1 VGQIS
6 FVVYSDHEECAGAF
20 AQLLEQTAHAR
31 AEKVIWNEEEL
42 QQCLRDPRADAL
54 LLDLGPAPH
63 LVLDMLESL
72 ASCGPAIFVS
82 GPQDDS
88 QLILRALKLGVREFF
103 PPVPDALELEAAV
116 ERLLIAQP
124 QPAATGHEAPILAV
138 MGAKGG
144 VGATVVTCQLAAT
157 LQRGGARVGVVD
169 LNCPLGDVA
178 LHLDLRPPYTLAS
191 VLTQTD
197 EFDITY
203 LRSLLEEHSSGLQ
216 VLAAPERVEENELV
230 RGEHVERVLSVL
242 RRDVD
247 WVVVDVARSWN
258 EASVRVLDLASEIL
272 LVTSL
277 DVTALAHT
285 RQHLDLLRRLGHGD
299 DKIHLVANRHNS
311 ADAVTDGDFAE
322 FVGRPYD
329 VALPNAYARAVE
341 AVNSGRTLAQI
352 DPKGELT
359 GAFERFASDVHRW
372 CRVDTGSSD
381 PDEDRTLGRR
391 VRQLFGR

>member
-6 FVVYSDHEECAGAF
+6 FVVYSEHEECAAAF
-20 AQLLEQTAHAR
+20 AELVEQTAHAR
-31 AEKVIWNEEEL
+31 AGKVIWNEEEL
-42 QQCLRDPRADAL
+42 HQCLRDRGADAL
-54 LLDLGPAPH
+54 LVDLGAAPH
-63 LVLDMLESL
+63 LVLDMLESHT
-72 ASCGPAIFVS
+72 SSGPAIFVS

-88 QLILRALKLGVREFF
+88 RLILRALKLGVREFF
-103 PPVPDALELEAAV
+103 PPAPEALELEAAV
-116 ERLLIAQP
+116 ERLLLAQP
-124 QPAATGHEAPILAV
+124 QPAATEHEAPILAV

-144 VGATVVTCQLAAT
+144 VGATAVTCQLAAS
-157 LQRGGARVGVVD
+157 LQRGGARAGIVD

-178 LHLDLRPPYTLAS
+178 LHLDLRPTYTLAS
-191 VLTQTD
+191 VLTHTD

-230 RGEHVERVLSVL
+230 RGEHVERVLSFL
-242 RRDVD
+242 RQDVD

-258 EASVRVLDLASEIL
+258 EASVRALDLATEIL

-299 DKIHLVANRHNS
+299 EKIHLVANRHDA
-311 ADAVTDGDFAE
+311 ADAVTDGDFTE
-322 FVGRPYD
+322 FVGQPYD

-341 AVNSGRTLAQI
+341 AVNSGKTLAQI

-359 GAFERFASDVHRW
+359 CAFERFASDVHRW
-372 CRVDTGSSD
+372 CRVDPGSSK
-381 PDEDRTLGRR
+381 PEEDQTLGRR
-391 VRQLFGR
+391 VRRLFRR

>member
-1 VGQIS
+1 VGLIT
-6 FVVYSDHEECAGAF
+6 FVVYSDQEECADAF
-20 AQLLEQTAHAR
+20 AQLVDQTARAR
-31 AEKVIWNEEEL
+31 AEKIVWNEEEL
-42 QQCLRDPRADAL
+42 RQCLKNPRVDAL
-54 LLDLGPAPH
+54 LIDLGPAPH

-72 ASCGPAIFVS
+72 ESCEPAVFVS

-88 QLILRALKLGVREFF
+88 QLILRALKLGAREFF
-103 PPVPDALELEAAV
+103 PPAPDALEIEAAV
-116 ERLLIAQP
+116 ERLLLAQP
-124 QPAATGHEAPILAV
+124 QLGASGHKAPILAV

-144 VGATVVTCQLAAT
+144 VGATVVACQLAAT
-157 LQRGGARVGVVD
+157 LQRGGARAAIVD

-191 VLTQTD
+191 VLSQTD

-203 LRSLLEEHSSGLQ
+203 LRSLLEEHSSGVQ
-216 VLAAPERVEENELV
+216 VLAAPERVEENEMV
-230 RGEHVERVLSVL
+230 RGEHVERVLSAL
-242 RRDVD
+242 RQDVD

-258 EASVRVLDLASEIL
+258 EASVRALDLASEIL

-285 RQHLDLLRRLGHGD
+285 RQHMDLLRRLGHSD
-299 DKIHLVANRHNS
+299 EKIHLIANRHNT

-329 VALPNAYARAVE
+329 VALPNAYARTVE
-341 AVNSGRTLAQI
+341 AVNSGKTLAQI

-359 GAFERFASDVHRW
+359 CAFERFASNVHRW
-372 CRVDTGSSD
+372 CRADTSFSD
-381 PDEDRTLGRR
+381 TDAERTLGRR
-391 VRQLFGR
+391 VRRLFGR